1 MTDNKHSPSED
12 TLIMKWRGENI
23 VEIDRDFLDM
33 AGAKRKMDMI
43 KIGVKKDLA
52 LSGSRD
58 SHLHTQD
65 NDDMVKMFLDNLKR
79 KDVASQK

>member
-1 MTDNKHSPSED
+1 
-12 TLIMKWRGENI
+12 MKWRGENI

-43 KIGVKKDLA
+43 KIGVKKELDI
-52 LSGSRD
+52 SGGGD
-58 SHLHTQD
+58 SPIRGEENVSIQD
-65 NDDMVKMFLDNLKR
+65 MFLDNLKR